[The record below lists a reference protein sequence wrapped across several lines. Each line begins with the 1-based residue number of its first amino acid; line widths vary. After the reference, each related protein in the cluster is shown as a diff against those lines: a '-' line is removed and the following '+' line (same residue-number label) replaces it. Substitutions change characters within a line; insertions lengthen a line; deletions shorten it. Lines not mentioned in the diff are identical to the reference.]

1 MIDLS
6 NYYNHDSQNSKME
19 RTERFPSNHVKFSLI
34 LKPLEWINKV
44 YCLFGAQAFKTM
56 NAMLKEFDSA
66 TPLDQCLGTKAELNQ
81 NRNLMMAFC
90 EGVDNNPFL
99 SPIGRFLL
107 KKLALNILKNRKRVL
122 QYYHSNKKY
131 IEAEGK
137 FKAPVIIT
145 GVPRS
150 GTTLLHRLMSEDPN
164 TRSPYTFEMEVP
176 IPPMVLETNPM
187 EDPRIKSSE
196 DVIGTLSRL
205 APGFMEKFAESH
217 FWSATDMEESLIYM
231 LAHNGIHTMNSFNA
245 GKTYLDAFF
254 NIEDKRLAFR
264 YERLFFTMLDAYRPA
279 KSHWTLKA
287 PVYTLYFPMIFEEYP
302 DVRVVVTHRNP
313 LVTLPSLC
321 RLWESWCIAFD
332 QDGSF
337 DKYQFG
343 QFQKLSMEKS
353 VMVPFNYRKEHPEKE
368 EQIFDCI
375 YEELFSDPIAMV
387 KRIYN
392 QFDLE
397 YTEEFEERMKVYLEN
412 NKQGKYGRHKYS
424 LEEYGF
430 DGESIYQEY
439 RDYMEHYGF
448 GIPERIERPVSFDF
462 STSSRTT

>member
-1 MIDLS
+1 MTDLS
-6 NYYNHDSQNSKME
+6 NYYNRDSQNCKME
-19 RTERFPSNHVKFSLI
+19 ITERFPDNHVKFSFI
-34 LKPLEWINKV
+34 LNPLEWINNL

-56 NAMLKEFDSA
+56 KAMLKEFDSA
-66 TPLDQCLGTKAELNQ
+66 TPLDQCLGTKVELKQ
-81 NRNLMMAFC
+81 NRNLIISLC

-99 SPIGRFLL
+99 STIGRFLV
-107 KKLALNILKNRKRVL
+107 KKLSLNILKNRKRVL
-122 QYYHSNKKY
+122 QYYHSNKEY
-131 IEAEGK
+131 IEARGK
-137 FKAPVIIT
+137 LKAPVIIT
-145 GVPRS
+145 GLPRS

-176 IPPMVLETNPM
+176 IPPMTSETNPM

-231 LAHNGIHTMNSFNA
+231 LAHNGVHTMNSFTA

-254 NIEDKRLAFR
+254 KIEDKRPAFR

-287 PVYTLYFPMIFEEYP
+287 PVYTLYFPILFEEYP
-302 DVRVVVTHRNP
+302 DVRAVVTHRNP

-337 DKYQFG
+337 DKHRFG
-343 QFQKLSMEKS
+343 KLNQRYIEKCL
-353 VMVPFNYRKEHPEKE
+353 MVPLCFRKEHPEKE
-368 EQIFDCI
+368 GQIFDCI
-375 YEELFSDPIAMV
+375 YSELFSDPIAMV
-387 KRIYN
+387 KKIYEK
-392 QFDLE
+392 FRLE
-397 YTEEFEERMKVYLEN
+397 YTDEFEQRMKVYLEN

-430 DGESIYQEY
+430 KAESVYGEY
-439 RDYMEHYGF
+439 RDYMEYYGYE
-448 GIPERIERPVSFDF
+448 IPDRVERPVALGAGPSLG
-462 STSSRTT
+462 